1 MNFKLISSTFG
12 ARVYVWG
19 ACAFENHDGKTIK
32 DFIPVKRLREFAHI
46 SRRLQIV
53 GQSYNDAND
62 IYVDWFNTADLF
74 TKTEDAGTH
83 PVN

>member
-1 MNFKLISSTFG
+1 M
-12 ARVYVWG
+12 
-19 ACAFENHDGKTIK
+19 
-32 DFIPVKRLREFAHI
+32 KRLREFAHI